1 MQMNQ
6 KLTIRNAHGLL
17 REMRDTDCSE
27 AFRTKLRE
35 LDRFLCVFQKR
46 GVDFEE
52 VVENLDESI
61 FITDADGIVRYINP
75 AYTRNT
81 GITEEEV
88 LDRDIRE
95 VLGPGKL
102 ITGGAVLSVLETKKR
117 AFRLSTTYKN
127 NQPLIGYVVGTPVFD
142 EEGKLRQVIACS
154 RPIVTLS
161 ALHEDFETFQQEV
174 ASLRP
179 PVLISKTDQ
188 EVTREVI
195 GKSGA
200 LKNIYTL
207 IENVAPTDASILIT
221 GESGVGK
228 EVIADEIYRRS
239 LRRDKPYVK
248 INCTSIPAQL
258 LESELFG
265 YEKGAFTGASAKGK
279 MGLFEQA
286 NGGTLMLDEIGDMP
300 MDLQVKLLRAIQ
312 SQEITR
318 IGGTKTIRLNV
329 RFLALTNAD
338 LKRRVDEGTFRQDL
352 YYRLKVIPIHVPPLR
367 ERLQDISDLCCH
379 FIDRFTKKYH
389 RPFQLT
395 ERQMEYIRRYS
406 WPGNIRELENVIEY
420 AILCSSGIGQISD
433 DVLMGILEI
442 AGGMESAIPAS
453 MGSLSAAQWADK
465 LDLEQG
471 VDLEQIVADFEK
483 QILERVLKTSSN
495 LREASRKLGV
505 SPSTISRKIKQYQID
520 YAHRRT

>member
-1 MQMNQ
+1 MNQ
-6 KLTIRNAHGLL
+6 ELTIKNARALL
-17 REMRDTDCSE
+17 REMRDADLSGE
-27 AFRTKLRE
+27 LLAKVRE
-35 LDRFLCVFQKR
+35 LDRILSIFQER

-81 GITEEEV
+81 GITKEDV

-102 ITGGAVLSVLETKKR
+102 ITGGAVLSVLETRKR

-142 EEGKLRQVIACS
+142 EDGKLRQVIACS

-161 ALHEDFETFQQEV
+161 ALQEDFETFQQEV

-179 PVLISKTDQ
+179 TVLIRGTDR
-188 EVTREVI
+188 EITREVI
-195 GKSGA
+195 GKHGA
-200 LKNIYTL
+200 LKSIYTL

-265 YEKGAFTGASAKGK
+265 YEKGAFTGASTKGK
-279 MGLFEQA
+279 IGLFEQA

-318 IGGTKTIRLNV
+318 IGGTKTIRLDV

-352 YYRLKVIPIHVPPLR
+352 YYRLKVIPIHLPPLR
-367 ERLQDISDLCCH
+367 ERLQDINDFCRH
-379 FIDRFTKKYH
+379 FIDLFTRKYH

-395 ERQMEYIRRYS
+395 EHQMEYIRRYP

-442 AGGMESAIPAS
+442 AGGAESVIPAS
-453 MGSLSAAQWADK
+453 AASLPASQWVDG
-465 LDLEQG
+465 LNLEQGIDLEQS
-471 VDLEQIVADFEK
+471 VADFEK
-483 QILERVLKTSSN
+483 QILKRVLQTSGN
-495 LREASRKLGV
+495 LRDASRKLGV